1 MGSHPVLTGNF
12 VDLVTESLRQF
23 ADLSACLGLK
33 SFLVF

>member
-1 MGSHPVLTGNF
+1 MGPHPVLIGNF

-23 ADLSACLGLK
+23 ADFSACLGLR